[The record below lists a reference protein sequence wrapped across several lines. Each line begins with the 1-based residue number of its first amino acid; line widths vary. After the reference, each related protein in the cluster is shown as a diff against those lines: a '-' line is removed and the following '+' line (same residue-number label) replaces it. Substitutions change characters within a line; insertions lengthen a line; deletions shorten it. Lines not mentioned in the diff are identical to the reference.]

1 MKIGKI
7 FGIDIIIHIS
17 WIFVFALVAW
27 MLGSD
32 IGPLQHL
39 EVTPESRVGL
49 GILAAILF
57 FASVLIHEL
66 AHSVVARSRG
76 IPVSSITLFIFGGV
90 SSLEAEP
97 KNPGV
102 EGWVAFVGP
111 LASLVLALLFSVIS
125 QAFGANNPF
134 GAIAQYL
141 AFANAALAVF
151 NLLPALPLDGGRVF
165 HSIVW
170 RKTKDR
176 LRATRIAALVG
187 RIIAGAIIA
196 VGIAESLYI
205 GFGYGLWL
213 IFIGWFILQAGSGEL
228 AQAEALA
235 SLQGMT
241 AADVAAPITLAIPS
255 DNTSSAAFES
265 LLKFG
270 QSSAPVVQ
278 DGRLIGLV
286 SLYDIGKIESDRRQN
301 IPVTSVMTRAADV
314 QTVPPETAAS
324 DVLKLFGKSGHR
336 QIPVVDASGK
346 LIALVT
352 RDGIL
357 QRIAVASGK
366 VAAT

>member
-7 FGIDIIIHIS
+7 FGIDIIIHVS

-39 EVTPESRVGL
+39 QVTPESRVGL

-90 SSLEAEP
+90 SSLETEP
-97 KNPGV
+97 KTPGA

-111 LASLVLALLFSVIS
+111 LASLVLALLFSVIA
-125 QAFGANNPF
+125 QALGAGIPF

-170 RKTKDR
+170 RKTHDR

-228 AQAEALA
+228 AQAEALE
-235 SLQGMT
+235 SLQGMN
-241 AADVAAPITLAIPS
+241 AAGPS
-255 DNTSSAAFES
+255 HRKHSTS
-265 LLKFG
+265 K
-270 QSSAPVVQ
+270 
-278 DGRLIGLV
+278 
-286 SLYDIGKIESDRRQN
+286 K
-301 IPVTSVMTRAADV
+301 
-314 QTVPPETAAS
+314 
-324 DVLKLFGKSGHR
+324 
-336 QIPVVDASGK
+336 
-346 LIALVT
+346 
-352 RDGIL
+352 
-357 QRIAVASGK
+357 
-366 VAAT
+366 